1 MPRRIFDL
9 FACWWTSGR
18 PRSATIWKMV
28 PTCFLWRVWN
38 ERNNRCFEDLVRSL
52 EDSLASFFHTM
63 YLWMVAFVSH
73 LSLSFGDFLVHFS
86 LSSKVISLVHFQCT

>member
-1 MPRRIFDL
+1 
-9 FACWWTSGR
+9 
-18 PRSATIWKMV
+18 
-28 PTCFLWRVWN
+28 
-38 ERNNRCFEDLVRSL
+38 VRSL

-73 LSLSFGDFLVHFS
+73 LSHSFGDFLVHFS